1 MLDLKWIRDHPDR
14 YDAGR
19 ARRGLGPLAAEILAR
34 DAAHRAVLTDLQ
46 QAQSRRNHASKEIGA
61 AMAAGRREE
70 ADRLKA
76 EVAQLKARLE
86 DGEMRARA
94 EAAGLDALLA
104 EQPNPV
110 ADDVPDGA
118 DAGANTELRRWGE
131 PARFAFQ
138 PKEHWELG
146 EALGLMDFAAAARM
160 SGARFT
166 VLKGALARL
175 ERALGQFMLDLATR
189 EFGYLETSPPVLV
202 RDSALY
208 GTGQLPKFAADLF
221 RTTSEHWLVP
231 TAEVPLTNLAAEQIL
246 DEASLPLRFTALTGC
261 FRAEAGAAG
270 KDTRGML
277 RQHQF
282 YKVELVSIAHPDAS
296 EAEHARMTGA
306 AEEVLRRLEL
316 PYRVMLLSAGDTG
329 FAARKTHDLEVWLP
343 GQGVY
348 REISSCSNCGDFQA
362 RRMRA
367 RFRSGGDRGTRFVH
381 TLNGSGVAV
390 GRALIAVMENH
401 QRADGTIGIPRA
413 LRPYL
418 DGREAIGRDG

>member
-1 MLDLKWIRDHPDR
+1 MLDLKWIRDHPDQ

-19 ARRGLGPLAAEILAR
+19 ARRGLGPLSAEFLAR
-34 DAAHRAVLTDLQ
+34 DAEHRAVLTELQ
-46 QAQSRRNHASKEIGA
+46 QAQGRRNQASKEIGA
-61 AMAAGRREE
+61 AMGAGRRDE
-70 ADRLKA
+70 ADRLKS
-76 EVAQLKARLE
+76 EVALLKGKLE
-86 DGEMRARA
+86 DGETRARGL
-94 EAAGLDALLA
+94 AAGLESLLA
-104 EQPNPV
+104 EQPNV
-110 ADDVPDGA
+110 LADDVPDGR
-118 DAGANTELRRWGE
+118 DAAENKELRRWGT
-131 PARFAFQ
+131 PPDFAFK

-175 ERALGQFMLDLATR
+175 ERALGQFMLDLHTR

-202 RDSALY
+202 RDTALY
-208 GTGQLPKFAADLF
+208 GTGQLPKFAEDLF

-231 TAEVPLTNLAAEQIL
+231 TAEVPLTNLVAEQIL
-246 DEASLPLRFTALTGC
+246 DDATLPLRFTALTGC

-296 EAEHARMTGA
+296 EAEHQRMTAA
-306 AEEVLRRLEL
+306 AEEVLKRLEL
-316 PYRVMLLSAGDTG
+316 PYRVMLLCAGDTG

-367 RFRSGGDRGTRFVH
+367 RARGGADKATRFVH

-390 GRALIAVMENH
+390 GRALIAVLENH
-401 QRADGTIGIPRA
+401 QRADGSIAIPAA

-418 DGREAIGRDG
+418 DGRDRIGRDG